1 MSTAAQCRRQ
11 QPPMSA
17 SYTPRKG
24 NARAERRIRLYMF
37 LVPLMTQ
44 LSFKTATTTAIGSL
58 VEEMLRPV
66 LRRLRIFRHAKERP
80 GLGRR
85 EGG

>member
-1 MSTAAQCRRQ
+1 
-11 QPPMSA
+11 
-17 SYTPRKG
+17 
-24 NARAERRIRLYMF
+24 MF